1 MLYQEMVRT
10 LNLPLDGKT
19 QLREAVRAVII
30 KDKRL
35 LMIYSLNGGDY
46 KFPGGGVDINETKE
60 TALIREVREEC
71 GATVIS
77 IKDEIGKMIEFDR
90 PLKEQY
96 SVFKMISIYYLC
108 EVDPIFGK
116 QTLDSYEKNLGFT
129 PVWVDI
135 DEAIVVNKELID
147 SNRFPRWTPR
157 ELYVLEY
164 LKRMFN
170 L

>member
-1 MLYQEMVRT
+1 
-10 LNLPLDGKT
+10 
-19 QLREAVRAVII
+19 
-30 KDKRL
+30 
-35 LMIYSLNGGDY
+35 MIYSLNGGDY

-60 TALIREVREEC
+60 TALIREVIEEC

-96 SVFKMISIYYLC
+96 SVFKMISTYYLC

-116 QTLDSYEKNLGFT
+116 QILDSYEKNLGFT

-147 SNRFPRWTPR
+147 SNRFPR
-157 ELYVLEY
+157 
-164 LKRMFN
+164 
-170 L
+170 